1 MKIWMAIAV
10 MMFAAV
16 GHAGK
21 AEARY
26 LDGNALLEQCEGESA
41 VNKTTC
47 YGYLMGI
54 EDTVDLYYNLGRLNK
69 GWCIPDGVSAGQL
82 RKVAIKGLNDK
93 PEWLHLPAAS
103 SLRLIFKDAFPCD

>member
-26 LDGNALLEQCEGESA
+26 LDGNALLENCEGESA
-41 VNKTTC
+41 ADKTTC
-47 YGYLMGI
+47 YGNLMGI

-82 RKVAIKGLNDK
+82 ITRRSCLSLIC
-93 PEWLHLPAAS
+93 HLKAKY
-103 SLRLIFKDAFPCD
+103 LDAQ